1 MVPPHPFRERHI
13 GKNNLKKELPMNRKS
28 IFSLILILLLAAV
41 SIFGLPFM
49 THKIE
54 QHAESLTPTVT
65 ATPQP
70 NDD

>member
-1 MVPPHPFRERHI
+1 
-13 GKNNLKKELPMNRKS
+13 MNRKS
-28 IFSLILILLLAAV
+28 IFALILILLLAAV

>member
-1 MVPPHPFRERHI
+1 MMME
-13 GKNNLKKELPMNRKS
+13 KELPMNRKS
-28 IFSLILILLLAAV
+28 ISALILILLLAAV

>member
-1 MVPPHPFRERHI
+1 MMME
-13 GKNNLKKELPMNRKS
+13 KELPMNRKS
-28 IFSLILILLLAAV
+28 ISALILILLLAAV

-65 ATPQP
+65 AMPQP

>member
-1 MVPPHPFRERHI
+1 
-13 GKNNLKKELPMNRKS
+13 MNRKS

-54 QHAESLTPTVT
+54 QHAETIMQTVT

-70 NDD
+70 NDDYDSMEYIETQ

>member
-1 MVPPHPFRERHI
+1 M
-13 GKNNLKKELPMNRKS
+13 NKKSMIAVL
-28 IFSLILILLLAAV
+28 LIILLATISVL
-41 SIFGLPFM
+41 GLPFM